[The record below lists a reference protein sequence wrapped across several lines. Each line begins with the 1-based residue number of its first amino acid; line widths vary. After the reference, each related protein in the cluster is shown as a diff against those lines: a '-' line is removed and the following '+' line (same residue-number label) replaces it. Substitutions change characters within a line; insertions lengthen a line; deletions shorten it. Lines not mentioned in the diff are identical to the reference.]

1 MGMTE
6 AFFTTA
12 KEETL
17 SESKID
23 RNEREKV
30 KEKKNKQRKH
40 RNKLVKI
47 QQWRLSFL
55 VWKHVRYVLEEDTKD
70 DSWSSSFGPASKL
83 FNQPVSA
90 AANSAL

>member
-1 MGMTE
+1 MTE

-40 RNKLVKI
+40 RNKLEKI
-47 QQWRLSFL
+47 QQ
-55 VWKHVRYVLEEDTKD
+55 
-70 DSWSSSFGPASKL
+70 
-83 FNQPVSA
+83 
-90 AANSAL
+90 